1 MKKIIAALLVLVMAL
16 SLCACDSSDY
26 KEAMELYNLGDYA
39 QARTMFVALADYED
53 SADMVNKCDYQMAQ
67 DYMIDGKYEEAKA
80 LFVQLGDYED
90 SAARAKDC
98 SYNIAKASMSAGEYQ
113 KARELFIE
121 LGDYED
127 SAAIVVIAAQNMFIA
142 YVEQQG
148 QLVEKSS
155 DNSNGTVLHAEN
167 GELVVAYAYK
177 TTGIIAIDMK
187 IGAVMQ
193 PGDKQVLLVG
203 TDELS
208 TYAAYY
214 TATASGTW
222 DIENYTKGGKMA
234 WEDFDISGR
243 TAQGTAYEQKNSW
256 LDLFLTTGVGDIAE
270 HIEKALGESGLGLT
284 MKDIGFT
291 NY

>member
-1 MKKIIAALLVLVMAL
+1 MKKIITALLVLVMAL

-26 KEAMELYNLGDYA
+26 KEAMELYNLGNYE

-53 SADMVNKCDYQMAQ
+53 SAEMVNKCDYQLALE
-67 DYMIDGKYEEAKA
+67 YMGLGKYEEAKA

-90 SAARAKDC
+90 SAKMVKDC
-98 SYNIAKASMSAGEYQ
+98 SYNIAKASMDAGEYQ

-127 SAAIVVIAAQNMFIA
+127 SAANVVIAAQNMFIA

-155 DNSNGTVLHAEN
+155 DNSNGTVLSVEN
-167 GELVVAYAYK
+167 GELIAAYAYK
-177 TTGIIAIDMK
+177 TTGIIEIDMK
-187 IGAVMQ
+187 IGAILK

-203 TDELS
+203 TDKLS

-214 TATASGTW
+214 SATASCTW
-222 DIENYTKGGKMA
+222 DIENYTKGGIMD
-234 WEDFDISGR
+234 WENFEISGR
-243 TAQGTAYEQKNSW
+243 NAQGASYEQKNSW

>member
-90 SAARAKDC
+90 SAA
-98 SYNIAKASMSAGEYQ
+98 N
-113 KARELFIE
+113 
-121 LGDYED
+121 
-127 SAAIVVIAAQNMFIA
+127 VVIAAQNMFIA

-155 DNSNGTVLHAEN
+155 DNYETTVLIAEN
-167 GELVVAYAYK
+167 GELVAAYAYK
-177 TTGIIAIDMK
+177 TIGIIAIDVE
-187 IGAVMQ
+187 IGAVMK

-203 TDELS
+203 TDEVS
-208 TYAAYY
+208 SYAAYY

-243 TAQGTAYEQKNSW
+243 TSHGTAFEQKNSF